1 VEGNEERTSS
11 LTRRQALTGAAV
23 LGSAATVGGRG
34 AITTGTRK
42 TGGSLP
48 AAHVRE
54 ILDEISP
61 RNIEQTILG
70 LVSFGTRNTLS
81 SQTDPQRG
89 IGAARDWLLQQF
101 QQVAAASKG
110 RLSVGLQSYLQP
122 AGSRIPTPTVI
133 TNVVATLPGTQPES
147 AGRIYV
153 VSGHYD
159 SRGTNVLDTTL
170 DAPGANDDASGVAA
184 ALEMARVMSK
194 RQFDATL
201 VFMAVAGEEQG
212 LYGSNFYATQAKAQG
227 LNIAGMFTNDII
239 GSSTAQDGKRDPFS
253 VRLFVEGL
261 PSTPAPAEAAI
272 RLDGGE
278 TELPPRQLARY
289 IKEVGENEA
298 TSMNV
303 DVIVR
308 RDRFGRG
315 GDHIPFLA
323 QGYPAVR
330 FTEWREDYRHQHQ
343 DTRLVAGVQWG
354 DLPQFVD
361 YQYIARVARVNA
373 TALASLALAPA
384 TPSGALIDPTA
395 QVIDT
400 ALKWSA
406 NTESDLAGYEVL
418 YRPTTDPDWTSAVTI
433 PVGKVT
439 TFTVTD
445 TYKDDYFFGVRAID
459 SGGNRSPVAAFI
471 IPGT

>member
-1 VEGNEERTSS
+1 LEGNEAHKST

-23 LGSAATVGGRG
+23 LGSAATVGRG
-34 AITTGTRK
+34 AT
-42 TGGSLP
+42 
-48 AAHVRE
+48 AAAARE
-54 ILDEISP
+54 VSGAPVSGLIREMLEEIDP
-61 RNIEQTILG
+61 RNIERTILG

-81 SQTDPQRG
+81 SQTDPKRG

-101 QQVAAASKG
+101 QQAAAASNG
-110 RLSVGLQSYLQP
+110 RMTVGLQSYLQP
-122 AGSRIPTPTVI
+122 VGSRIPTPTVI
-133 TNVVATLPGTQPES
+133 TNVVATLQGAKPDS
-147 AGRIYV
+147 KDRIYV

-159 SRGTNVLDTTL
+159 SRGTDVLDTTL

-184 ALEMARVMSK
+184 ALEMARVMST

-227 LNIAGMFTNDII
+227 LNVAGMITNDII
-239 GSSTAQDGKRDPFS
+239 GSSTAQDGKRDPFR

-261 PSTPAPAEAAI
+261 PSTPVSAEAAL

-289 IKEVGENEA
+289 IKEVGENEG
-298 TSMNV
+298 TSMSV
-303 DVIVR
+303 DIIYR

-361 YQYIARVARVNA
+361 YNYIARVTRVNA

-400 ALKWSA
+400 ALKWNA

-418 YRPTTDPDWTSAVTI
+418 YRPTTDPFWTSSVVI
-433 PVGKVT
+433 PVGNVT
-439 TFTVTD
+439 SFTVKD
-445 TYKDDYFFGVRAID
+445 VYKDDYFFGVRAID
-459 SGGNRSPVAAFI
+459 SSGNRSPVAAFI